1 MISLLENQPPEVH
14 LGNARPISAW

>member
-1 MISLLENQPPEVH
+1 MISLLENQPEIH

>member
-1 MISLLENQPPEVH
+1 MISLLENQPEVH